1 MNEKFSIDWND
12 FEENTIKSVSQLR
25 NEEEFCDVTL
35 VSDDLKRIMAHKV
48 VLASS
53 SEYFKKI
60 LKTNKHSHPMLCL
73 TGISSMDLENVL
85 NYVYQGTLMI
95 LQEDLERF
103 LNIGK
108 RLRLDGLLAEE
119 KDNQQIEETFAHN
132 VPLKQDQSI
141 KSQTCETPKVT
152 QSTLKDESTYASPIT
167 IPVNDCFSVDGIEQ
181 KVIEYLGKNENGE
194 YMCNICGKVGKQRVN
209 TKNHIETHLEGIS
222 LSCTIC
228 GKLFR
233 SRNSM
238 NKHKS
243 IFHKNVNFD
252 SQLQVS

>member
-48 VLASS
+48 VFASS

-108 RLRLDGLLAEE
+108 RLRLDGLLG
-119 KDNQQIEETFAHN
+119 KRQ
-132 VPLKQDQSI
+132 P
-141 KSQTCETPKVT
+141 
-152 QSTLKDESTYASPIT
+152 T
-167 IPVNDCFSVDGIEQ
+167 I
-181 KVIEYLGKNENGE
+181 
-194 YMCNICGKVGKQRVN
+194 
-209 TKNHIETHLEGIS
+209 
-222 LSCTIC
+222 
-228 GKLFR
+228 
-233 SRNSM
+233 
-238 NKHKS
+238 
-243 IFHKNVNFD
+243 
-252 SQLQVS
+252 